1 MRKRQNYIVGLDLGS
16 EWTRCVVGIEE
27 DSRLRFIGS
36 GCVRSEGWSREVLS
50 DQDLVLR
57 SVEQAVQQAE
67 DAGGTPIEAAVVGIG
82 GSHVVGNISH
92 TYVSL
97 PDDESEVRRQD
108 VDAVVKAAGQTA
120 VGGDRTVLQ
129 LIPLAFGVDQQAVLQ
144 NPVGMAG
151 TRLDA
156 HVHVIT
162 AQAQAHSN
170 ACAVVNRAS
179 LVVQETVFEPFAA
192 AQAVLEERER
202 EMGVVVVDMG
212 AGSTDFVAYLDNQ
225 LRLASSI
232 PVGGGHFV
240 SDVATVLRT
249 PREEAA
255 CLIEQYG
262 CAVAE
267 QTPHNVMIE
276 VPSISGG
283 FSEPKPR
290 RLLNQIIEARAQ
302 ETFELIAAA
311 LRRAR
316 LDDRLIAGAVLTGGL
331 AGLGGMCDVA
341 ENTLRATTRIG
352 LPPRLEDMPDELD
365 HPAWATAIGLLL
377 YGQRLHV
384 QRRKRRDRLTEWLMS
399 RIES

>member
-1 MRKRQNYIVGLDLGS
+1 MVG
-16 EWTRCVVGIEE
+16 VEE
-27 DSRLRFIGS
+27 NSRLRFISS
-36 GCVRSEGWSREVLS
+36 GCVRSNGWSREVIS

-82 GSHVVGNISH
+82 GSHVVGNTSH
-92 TYVSL
+92 TYISL
-97 PDDESEVRRQD
+97 PDEEDKVRQQD

-120 VGGDRTVLQ
+120 VGRDRTVLQ
-129 LIPLAFGVDQQAVLQ
+129 LIPLAFAVDQQAVLQ

-151 TRLDA
+151 RRLDA
-156 HVHVIT
+156 HVHVVT

-202 EMGVVVVDMG
+202 EMGVIVVDVG
-212 AGSTDFVAYLDNQ
+212 AGSTDFVAYLENQ
-225 LRLASSI
+225 VRLAGSI

-255 CLIEQYG
+255 CLVEQYG

-276 VPSISGG
+276 VPAIAGG

-290 RLLNQIIEARAQ
+290 RLLNQILEARAR
-302 ETFELIAAA
+302 ETFELIAAE

-316 LDDRLIAGAVLTGGL
+316 LGDRLVAGAVLTGGL
-331 AGLGGMCDVA
+331 AGLGGMCDVG
-341 ENTLRATTRIG
+341 EDVLRTTTRIG
-352 LPPRLEDMPDELD
+352 LPPRLEDMPDGLD
-365 HPAWATAIGLLL
+365 HPAWATVIGLML

-384 QRRKRRDRLTEWLMS
+384 QQQKRRDRLADWLKS
-399 RIES
+399 LIES

>member
-1 MRKRQNYIVGLDLGS
+1 MRKRHNYIVGLDLGS
-16 EWTRCVVGIEE
+16 HWTRCVVGVEE
-27 DSRLRFIGS
+27 NSRLRFISS
-36 GCVRSEGWSREVLS
+36 GCVRSNGWSREVIS

-82 GSHVVGNISH
+82 GSHVVGNTSH
-92 TYVSL
+92 TYISL
-97 PDDESEVRRQD
+97 PDEEDEVRQQD

-129 LIPLAFGVDQQAVLQ
+129 LIPLAFAVDQQAVLQ

-151 TRLDA
+151 RRLDA
-156 HVHVIT
+156 HVHVVT

-202 EMGVVVVDMG
+202 EMGVIVVDVG
-212 AGSTDFVAYLDNQ
+212 AGSTDFVAYLENQ
-225 LRLASSI
+225 VRLAGSI

-255 CLIEQYG
+255 CLVEQYG

-276 VPSISGG
+276 VPAIAGG

-290 RLLNQIIEARAQ
+290 RLLNQILEARAR
-302 ETFELIAAA
+302 ETFELIAAE

-316 LDDRLIAGAVLTGGL
+316 LGDRLVAGAVLTGGL
-331 AGLGGMCDVA
+331 AGLGGMCDVG
-341 ENTLRATTRIG
+341 EDVLRTTTRIG
-352 LPPRLEDMPDELD
+352 LPPRLEDMPDGLAP
-365 HPAWATAIGLLL
+365 PAWATVIGLML

-384 QRRKRRDRLTEWLMS
+384 QQQKRRDRLADWLKS
-399 RIES
+399 LIES

>member
-1 MRKRQNYIVGLDLGS
+1 MVG
-16 EWTRCVVGIEE
+16 VEE
-27 DSRLRFIGS
+27 NSHLRFISS
-36 GCVRSEGWSREVLS
+36 GCVRSNGWSREVIS

-82 GSHVVGNISH
+82 GSHVVGNTSH

-97 PDDESEVRRQD
+97 PDEENEVRQQD

-129 LIPLAFGVDQQAVLQ
+129 LIPLAFAVDQQAVLQ

-151 TRLDA
+151 RRLDA
-156 HVHVIT
+156 HVHVVT

-170 ACAVVNRAS
+170 VCAVVNRAS

-202 EMGVVVVDMG
+202 EMGVVVVDVG
-212 AGSTDFVAYLDNQ
+212 ADSTDFVAYLENQ
-225 LRLASSI
+225 VRLAGSI

-240 SDVATVLRT
+240 GDVATVLRT

-255 CLIEQYG
+255 RLVEQYG

-276 VPSISGG
+276 VPAITGG

-290 RLLNQIIEARAQ
+290 RLLNQILEARAR
-302 ETFELIAAA
+302 ETFELIAAE

-316 LDDRLIAGAVLTGGL
+316 LGDRLVAGAVLTGGV
-331 AGLGGMCDVA
+331 AGLGGMCDVG
-341 ENTLRATTRIG
+341 EDVLRTTTRIG
-352 LPPRLEDMPDELD
+352 LPPRLEDMPDGLD
-365 HPAWATAIGLLL
+365 HPAWATAIGLVL

-384 QRRKRRDRLTEWLMS
+384 QQQKRRDRLADWLKS
-399 RIES
+399 LIES